1 MAGTAIEWYAARIH
15 DIEFKK
21 SIGAIS
27 VIEYYEELTNA
38 LEQAKKMEKEQME
51 LIYEGLIQN
60 VDTCI
65 KQSDLQTFEQ
75 YYNETFKQQGQ

>member
-1 MAGTAIEWYAARIH
+1 LGNEEIKV
-15 DIEFKK
+15 FKK
-21 SIGAIS
+21 
-27 VIEYYEELTNA
+27 A
-38 LEQAKKMEKEQME
+38 LEIERQQME

-65 KQSDLQTFEQ
+65 KQSDLPTFEQ